1 MARSTDDG
9 HLPRK
14 LSQPSI
20 VSRAESSLTRSGG
33 NAYAEISTKNKAD
46 LSAVNQD
53 GPEFDNGSRVDVQEA
68 ERSFAELRRQLTET
82 SMLHLGQD
90 GKSDLE
96 KHDPNAAFDLLAY
109 LRGAAQTRDEHGSRP
124 KQLGVIFE
132 NLSVTGNGGIKLP
145 IITFF
150 DALMGLF
157 LSPVMALMMRIKTIP
172 EKQIIYPMNGF
183 LKAGE
188 MCMVLG
194 RPNSGCTSLLKVL
207 TNQRVGFKSVNGQ
220 VTYGGI
226 PAHVM
231 AKRYKGEVVYNPE
244 DDIHFPTL
252 TVYQTL
258 KFALKT
264 KTPGNLLSQV
274 NKAQFVDQIMDVFL
288 KMLGIS
294 HTKHTLVGN
303 AEVRGV
309 SGGERKRVSIAEMMA
324 TRACV
329 LSWDN
334 STRGLDASTALE
346 YAKSL
351 RILTNIFQTT
361 MFVTLYQAGEGIYDQ
376 FDKVLLLN
384 EGRCVYFGPTKEARD
399 YMISLGYKNL
409 PRQTTADYLTGC
421 TDENERQFQ
430 DGIDISQIP
439 KTPQEME
446 QAYLNSSMHQQME
459 EERLNYKNYIDQERR
474 FQKDFME
481 AVKDDQAKG
490 VSHKSPYTV
499 SIFSQLKALVLR
511 DIQLTLQDRVTLT
524 VDFVNAIL
532 TAIVLGTVFLN
543 LPTTSAGI
551 FTRGGA
557 SFVSLLFNVFISFAE
572 LPKQMEGRPIMW
584 RQTSFCFYRPGALA
598 VAGAIGEIPFSFPK
612 VFLFSFIIYLMVH
625 FVREAGA
632 YFTFLAIVYA
642 TYYCMSSFFRFLGA
656 ISFSYDTAS
665 RLASFTLTLMT
676 LYSGYMVTKD
686 SMKVWLRWIYH
697 INPINYGFAALMI
710 NEFKRLSFTCSG
722 LSIVPRGSNYPTD
735 VGPNQVCTTL
745 GSQPG
750 SQTIRGEDYIRT
762 AFDFNTNHLWRNF
775 VLVCAF
781 AGLFLLLLF
790 LAVEGLARG
799 SGKPSLTVF
808 AKENAERKALNEK
821 LQAQKADYRSGKKTQ
836 DLTGLIKTKKPFT
849 WEALTYD
856 VQVPG
861 GQKRLLDD
869 IYGYVKPGTLTAL
882 MGSSGAGK
890 TTLLD
895 VLANRKTT
903 GVIGGEICIAGKKPG
918 ISFQRG
924 TAYCEQQDVH
934 EWTATIREAMRFSAY
949 LRQPHEVSVAEKN
962 AYVEEIIQLLEL
974 EDMADAMI
982 GFPGFGIGVEA
993 RKRVTIGVELAA
1005 RPQLLLF
1012 LDEPT
1017 SGLDG
1022 QSAYNIVRFLRKLA
1036 SAGQAIL
1043 CTIHQPNALL
1053 FENFDRLLLL
1063 KKGGRC
1069 VYFGDI
1075 GADSRVLCSYLA
1087 RNGAPCPDNANPA
1100 EFMLEAVGAGSGA
1113 ALGGSKDWADRWLES
1128 PEHEENKREI
1138 LRLKEASLKEPAEG
1152 DEEIKELQYATPFS
1166 YQFKVVMAR
1175 TNLSFFRNANY
1186 EVTRVFNHVSIALI
1200 TGLTYL
1206 NASPSVDGLQ
1216 LRVFAIFQGVILV
1229 PLIMAQVEPTFI
1241 MARNIYLREASS
1253 KMYSPVAF
1261 GISQFVAEMPYSL
1274 CCAITFFLLWYY
1286 PTHLQRGSDRAGYA
1300 LIMMVVLE
1308 IFAVTLGQ
1316 AIAALSPSIFVAVK
1330 TNAPMIIIFVM
1341 FCGVTVPKNSLPKF
1355 WRSWLYPLN
1364 PVTRFISGL
1373 LANEMHDLQV
1383 ICDQKEY
1390 SVFQPP
1396 SGQTCI
1402 EWAGQF
1408 IAQSGG
1414 YILNP
1419 NDTSQC
1425 QYCQYRVGDEYLS
1438 SLDLKFG
1445 QRYRDFGI
1453 FIAFIGSNLFL
1464 MIIGARYLTHFYAK
1478 R

>member
-1 MARSTDDG
+1 ANFPCKIPRITPLNLFELTLTDPSV
-9 HLPRK
+9 PRND
-14 LSQPSI
+14 PSP
-20 VSRAESSLTRSGG
+20 SH
-33 NAYAEISTKNKAD
+33 
-46 LSAVNQD
+46 
-53 GPEFDNGSRVDVQEA
+53 VDVTEA
-68 ERSFAELRRQLTET
+68 ERSFAHLRRQLSEV
-82 SMLHLGQD
+82 SSLHLTREGRAEP
-90 GKSDLE
+90 E
-96 KHDPNAAFDLLAY
+96 KNDPTAIFDLLAY
-109 LRGAAQTRDEHGSRP
+109 LRGKAQTRAEHGNQP
-124 KQLGVIFE
+124 KQLGIIFE
-132 NLSVTGNGGIKLP
+132 NLSVTGDGGIKLP

-150 DALMGLF
+150 DALLGLF
-157 LSPVMALMMRIKTIP
+157 LSPIRALTMRMKKIP
-172 EKQIIYPMNGF
+172 AKQIIHPTNGF

-188 MCMVLG
+188 MCLVLG
-194 RPNSGCTSLLKVL
+194 RPNSGCTTLLKVL
-207 TNQRVGFKSVNGQ
+207 ANQRVGFRSVNGE

-226 PAHVM
+226 PAKIM

-264 KTPGNLLSQV
+264 KTPGNLLPPLR
-274 NKAQFVDQIMDVFL
+274 KAQFVDQIMDVFL

-346 YAKSL
+346 YGKSL
-351 RILTNIFQTT
+351 RIMTNIFQTT

-384 EGRCVYFGPTKEARD
+384 EGRCVYFGPAKEARD
-399 YMISLGYKNL
+399 YMMSLGYKNL

-430 DGIDISQIP
+430 DEIDVNKIP
-439 KTPQEME
+439 KTSEEME
-446 QAYLNSSMHQQME
+446 KAYLNSRICQRME
-459 EERLNYKNYIDQERR
+459 EERLNYKSFIEQQQR

-481 AVKDDQAKG
+481 AVKNDQARG
-490 VSHKSPYTV
+490 VSQKSPYTV
-499 SIFSQLKALVLR
+499 SIFAQLKALVLR
-511 DIQLTLQDRVTLT
+511 DMQLTLQDRVTLI
-524 VDFVNAIL
+524 VDYFNAII
-532 TAIVLGTVFLN
+532 TSIVLGTVFFN
-543 LPTTSAGI
+543 LPTDSSGI

-557 SFVSLLFNVFISFAE
+557 LFMSLLFNVFISFAE
-572 LPKQMEGRPIMW
+572 LPKQMVGRPIMW

-598 VAGAIGEIPFSFPK
+598 IAGAIGEIPFSFPK
-612 VFLFSFIIYLMVH
+612 VFFFSFILYLMVH
-625 FVREAGA
+625 FFRSAGA
-632 YFTFLAIVYA
+632 YFTYFAVVYA

-656 ISFSYDTAS
+656 ISFNYDIAS
-665 RLASFTLTLMT
+665 RSSTFMLNMLVV
-676 LYSGYMVTKD
+676 YSGYLISKD
-686 SMKVWLRWIYH
+686 SMQDWLRWIYY
-697 INPINYGFAALMI
+697 INPINYGFSALMS
-710 NEFKRLSFTCSG
+710 NEFGRVDFTCS
-722 LSIVPRGSNYPTD
+722 SASVVPRGRGYPII
-735 VGPNQVCTTL
+735 VRSNQVCSVL
-745 GSQPG
+745 GSQTG
-750 SQTIRGEDYIRT
+750 SQIIRGGDYIRA
-762 AFDFNTNHLWRNF
+762 AFGFDKNTVWRDFGI
-775 VLVCAF
+775 VCAF
-781 AGLFLLLLF
+781 AAFFLLLLF
-790 LAVEGLARG
+790 LAVESLARG

-821 LQAQKADYRSGKKTQ
+821 LQAQKVDFRSGKKTQ

-861 GQKRLLDD
+861 GQRRLLNE

-949 LRQPHEVSVAEKN
+949 LRQPHEVSIAEKN

-974 EDMADAMI
+974 EDLADAMI

-1063 KKGGRC
+1063 KQGGRC

-1075 GADSRVLCSYLA
+1075 GPDSRHLCSYLA

-1100 EFMLEAVGAGSGA
+1100 EFMLEAIGAGSGA
-1113 ALGGSKDWADRWLES
+1113 AIGGPKDWADRWLES

-1138 LRLKEASLKEPAEG
+1138 LRLKAALSEEPAEG
-1152 DEEIKELQYATPFS
+1152 DEKAKELQYATPF
-1166 YQFKVVMAR
+1166 YHQFKVVMAR
-1175 TNLSFFRNANY
+1175 TNLSFFRNADY
-1186 EVTRVFNHVSIALI
+1186 EVTRILNHVSIALI
-1200 TGLTYL
+1200 GGLTYL
-1206 NASPSVDGLQ
+1206 NASSSIDGLQ
-1216 LRVFAIFQGVILV
+1216 LRVFAFFQGVVLI
-1229 PLIMAQVEPTFI
+1229 PLITAQVEPTFI
-1241 MARNIYLREASS
+1241 MARNIYLREASA

-1261 GISQFVAEMPYSL
+1261 GVSQFVAEMPYSF
-1274 CCAITFFLLWYY
+1274 CCAVIFFLLWYY
-1286 PTHLQRGSDRAGYA
+1286 PTNFQRDSDRAGYA
-1300 LIMMVVLE
+1300 FLMIMVLE
-1308 IFAVTLGQ
+1308 FFAVTLGQ
-1316 AIAALSPSIFVAVK
+1316 AIAALSPSVFVAMKINSPIV
-1330 TNAPMIIIFVM
+1330 TIFFT
-1341 FCGVTVPKNSLPKF
+1341 FCGVTVPKNALPKF
-1355 WRSWLYPLN
+1355 WRSWLYELN
-1364 PVTRFISGL
+1364 PITRYISGL
-1373 LANEMHDLQV
+1373 VANEMHGLQ
-1383 ICDQKEY
+1383 ITCKEKEY
-1390 SVFQPP
+1390 AIFQPP
-1396 SGQTCI
+1396 RGRTCVQ
-1402 EWAGQF
+1402 WAGQF
-1408 IAQSGG
+1408 VNQFGG
-1414 YILNP
+1414 YLRNP
-1419 NDTSQC
+1419 RALSRC
-1425 QYCQYRVGDEYLS
+1425 QYCQYSVGDEYLS
-1438 SLDLKFG
+1438 SLGLSFDN
-1445 QRYRDFGI
+1445 RYRDWVI
-1453 FIAFIGSNLFL
+1453 FIAYIGSNLVIVIF
-1464 MIIGARYLTHFYAK
+1464 GARFLTHRYAK